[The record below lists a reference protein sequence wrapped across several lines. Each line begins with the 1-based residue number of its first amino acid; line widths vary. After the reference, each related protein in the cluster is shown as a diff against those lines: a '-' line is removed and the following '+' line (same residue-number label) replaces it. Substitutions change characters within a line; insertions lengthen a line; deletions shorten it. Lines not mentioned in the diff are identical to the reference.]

1 MVRWFR
7 VAGLVFSLDLPE
19 CHPAANHLHNYDP
32 FELTSRPGS
41 QPPETS
47 FGPHRCAVP
56 PLTMPRVA
64 RFNLRFSSLQLG
76 EENAFSPLSLA
87 ASVPE
92 AAAEDAPIFELIVTD
107 KKLKSPDE
115 TLFRSAEESGEPVV
129 GFYRSGEGYLAEFSP
144 MPGKPVCGTLE
155 ISGDFS
161 KGHLYAEGRPV
172 DQEFALNNSLML
184 LFAFAS
190 AARQAL
196 EMHASVVMHGGR
208 GFLFLGRSGTGKSTH
223 SSLWLKYIEG
233 TELLNDDNPVV
244 RIVDG
249 SVRVFGTPWSGKT
262 PCYKAQDVPVGAI
275 VRLHQ
280 ALENTIERLGTVQAY
295 ASVMA
300 SCSGYR
306 PIRAIADAQH
316 ETLAVIATGIPC
328 FELGCLPD
336 EAAAKLCQQTV
347 DG

>member
-1 MVRWFR
+1 MVRFFR
-7 VAGLVFSLDLPE
+7 VAGLVFSLDLPDGF
-19 CHPAANHLHNYDP
+19 PGGNLLHNYDP
-32 FELTSRPGS
+32 FYIGSLPDS
-41 QPPETS
+41 QPPQTS
-47 FGPHRCAVP
+47 GSAGPFP
-56 PLTMPRVA
+56 PQSGGPLPLPNRGW
-64 RFNLRFSSLQLG
+64 LRSG
-76 EENAFSPLSLA
+76 
-87 ASVPE
+87 E
-92 AAAEDAPIFELIVTD
+92 AAAEDAPIF
-107 KKLKSPDE
+107 KLKVTAERPGEPGE

-129 GFYRSGEGYLAEFSP
+129 GFYRRGEGYLAEFSP
-144 MPGKPVCGTLE
+144 MPGRPVCGVLE
-155 ISGDFS
+155 MSGD
-161 KGHLYAEGRPV
+161 YCEGRLFTEGSPSDRV
-172 DQEFALNNSLML
+172 FAVNNALML

-233 TELLNDDNPVV
+233 TELLNDDNPVI

-249 SVRVFGTPWSGKT
+249 TVRVFGTPWSGKT

-280 ALENTIERLGTVQAY
+280 APENSIERLGTVQAY

-300 SCSGYR
+300 SCSGFR
-306 PIRAIADAQH
+306 PIRSLADAQH
-316 ETLAVIATGIPC
+316 ETLAAIATGVPC
-328 FELGCLPD
+328 YELGCLPD
-336 EAAAKLCQQTV
+336 EAAARLCQQTV